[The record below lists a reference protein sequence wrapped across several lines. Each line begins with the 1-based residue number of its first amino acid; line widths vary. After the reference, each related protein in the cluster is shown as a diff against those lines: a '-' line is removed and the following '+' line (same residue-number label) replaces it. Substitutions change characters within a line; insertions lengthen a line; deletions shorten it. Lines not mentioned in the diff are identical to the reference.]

1 MPATFEQA
9 NTLRDAL
16 AAGIA
21 FEGFHR
27 QCRVLT
33 MANLAQVVNVLQA
46 VVMTD
51 GATCVKTP
59 TYHAL
64 AMHRP
69 HMGAEALQVE
79 VATDSAGP
87 FGGPALSATAS
98 GRPGRAAVTVIN
110 REYRGSVTVT
120 IRAAGAVTSS
130 WLLTAASPDAGNDP
144 ANPGASVAAA
154 SDRRRLSSRAVHRHI
169 ATALDGRD
177 RVRHKRSKSRL
188 MAARSPK
195 RVSAEPRRH
204 AAARGARTTEQD
216 GSVRGSVAPARPARI
231 PTMQDIADAAGVSQS
246 TVSRVLT
253 GAPNAIP
260 INPATRERILEVAR
274 QMRYRPNPLARGLRG
289 ARTMLLGVIVREITD
304 PFFAGA
310 VDAISTEANRRGY
323 NVVLGDAHGHTDE
336 AIALRAVLETRHCDA
351 ILLLGDTSDQPRLME
366 DLRDTN
372 VPVVGLW
379 QGTARMPGIS
389 VVGVDNKFGLGG
401 LMDHLLGLGH
411 RKIAFVGGVFVEG
424 RLIGDIGER
433 RAAFLERATAEG
445 LETPDGFVRDARNTL
460 SGGAGA
466 LRELMALPER
476 PTAIIAST
484 DVLAI
489 GALHAAAHMGLHSR
503 RDLDSGLRRP
513 AMAEYTTPALT
524 TVCMPIAEMA
534 AAGVKAAIDEG
545 QDREA
550 TTLQILKPTVV
561 VRESSGRA
569 PDRDR

>member
-1 MPATFEQA
+1 
-9 NTLRDAL
+9 
-16 AAGIA
+16 
-21 FEGFHR
+21 
-27 QCRVLT
+27 
-33 MANLAQVVNVLQA
+33 
-46 VVMTD
+46 
-51 GATCVKTP
+51 
-59 TYHAL
+59 
-64 AMHRP
+64 
-69 HMGAEALQVE
+69 
-79 VATDSAGP
+79 
-87 FGGPALSATAS
+87 
-98 GRPGRAAVTVIN
+98 
-110 REYRGSVTVT
+110 
-120 IRAAGAVTSS
+120 
-130 WLLTAASPDAGNDP
+130 
-144 ANPGASVAAA
+144 
-154 SDRRRLSSRAVHRHI
+154 
-169 ATALDGRD
+169 
-177 RVRHKRSKSRL
+177 
-188 MAARSPK
+188 
-195 RVSAEPRRH
+195 
-204 AAARGARTTEQD
+204 
-216 GSVRGSVAPARPARI
+216 
-231 PTMQDIADAAGVSQS
+231 MQDIADVAGVSQS

-476 PTAIIAST
+476 PTAILAST

-489 GALHAAAHMGLHSR
+489 GALHAASHMGLHVPEEISIVGFD
-503 RDLDSGLRRP
+503 DLP
-513 AMAEYTTPALT
+513 MAEYTTPTLT
-524 TVCMPIAEMA
+524 TVCMPIAAMA
-534 AAGVKAAIDEG
+534 AAGVKAAIDEC

-550 TTLQILKPTVV
+550 TTVQILMPTLV

-569 PDRDR
+569 PDSGR

>member
-1 MPATFEQA
+1 
-9 NTLRDAL
+9 
-16 AAGIA
+16 
-21 FEGFHR
+21 
-27 QCRVLT
+27 
-33 MANLAQVVNVLQA
+33 
-46 VVMTD
+46 
-51 GATCVKTP
+51 
-59 TYHAL
+59 
-64 AMHRP
+64 
-69 HMGAEALQVE
+69 
-79 VATDSAGP
+79 
-87 FGGPALSATAS
+87 
-98 GRPGRAAVTVIN
+98 
-110 REYRGSVTVT
+110 
-120 IRAAGAVTSS
+120 
-130 WLLTAASPDAGNDP
+130 
-144 ANPGASVAAA
+144 
-154 SDRRRLSSRAVHRHI
+154 
-169 ATALDGRD
+169 
-177 RVRHKRSKSRL
+177 
-188 MAARSPK
+188 
-195 RVSAEPRRH
+195 
-204 AAARGARTTEQD
+204 
-216 GSVRGSVAPARPARI
+216 
-231 PTMQDIADAAGVSQS
+231 MQDIADAAGVSQS

-336 AIALRAVLETRHCDA
+336 AIALRTVLETRHCDA

-379 QGTARMPGIS
+379 QGTARMPGMS

-401 LMDHLLGLGH
+401 LMDHLIGLGH
-411 RKIAFVGGVFVEG
+411 RKIAFVGGAFVEG

-445 LETPDGFVRDARNTL
+445 LETPDGFVRDARNSL
-460 SGGAGA
+460 SGGSGA

-484 DVLAI
+484 DLLAI
-489 GALHAAAHMGLHSR
+489 GALHAAAHMGLHVPGEISIVGFD
-503 RDLDSGLRRP
+503 DLP
-513 AMAEYTTPALT
+513 MAEYTTPALT

-550 TTLQILKPTVV
+550 TALQILTPTVV